1 MLKIKDNVDL
11 EKLAIIYNL
20 DRDFGGLYYVY
31 VPLFNRNIKK
41 GTILRIDIKT
51 RELQLLVNPPYWE
64 LNLTYSM
71 KNPLLKKLIKADL
84 VECVEDE

>member
-11 EKLAIIYNL
+11 NELAHKYNL
-20 DRDFGGLYYVY
+20 DRDFGGLYYAY
-31 VPLFNRNIKK
+31 VPLFASNIKK

-51 RELQLLVNPPYWE
+51 RELQLFVNPPYWE

-71 KNPLLKKLIKADL
+71 KNPLLKKLKKDGLIEK
-84 VECVEDE
+84 VEQ

>member
-11 EKLAIIYNL
+11 KELAKKYNL

-31 VPLFNRNIKK
+31 VPFFAKNINK

-64 LNLTYSM
+64 LDLTYSM
-71 KNPLLKKLIKADL
+71 KNPLLKKLKKDGLIEK
-84 VECVEDE
+84 VKK